1 MAKPIPIEKVRNIG
15 IMAHIDAGK
24 TTATERVLFYTGRSH
39 KIGEVHDGAATM
51 DWMEQEKERGITI
64 TSAATTCF
72 WQDHRI
78 NIIDTPGHV
87 DFTAEVERALRVLD
101 GAIGLFCAVS
111 GVEPQSE
118 TVWRQAEKYQVPVIA
133 FVNKMDRA
141 GADFFF
147 VLKSIEEQ
155 LGGNPIPLVVPM
167 MEDGEMVG
175 VIDLIKHHAH
185 MYDDIEGDKRHDTEI
200 PAEYQ
205 ELHDKWYKHL
215 VEKVSELDEELL
227 EKFFADEEI
236 SEEELK
242 TAIRRATLARLC
254 VPTFC
259 GAAFKNKGV
268 KRLLDA
274 VIEFLPSPIDL
285 PPVIGFHDEKEVT
298 RAHSEE
304 EPLAALAFKVMS
316 DKHLGKMIFTR
327 VYSGVLKSGSYLKNM
342 TTGDKNRVG
351 RLMLMHANKQ
361 ESVDELK
368 CGEIGV
374 VVGLSDTTTGD
385 TLCDPDHPVVLEAI
399 DFPAPV
405 IAVSIQPDS
414 RKDSEKLG
422 IGLNK
427 LAEEDPTFVVSS
439 GEEEGET
446 VIAGMGELHLE
457 IIVDRLKREF
467 GVEATVGR
475 PQVAYR
481 ETITGN
487 TEVNYKYQKQSGGK
501 GDYAHTIFTIEPREH
516 GAGFEFVN
524 KIVGGR
530 IPREF
535 IPSVEKGV
543 IDAMQNGIMAGYPIV
558 DVKVELTD
566 GSFHD
571 VDSSDRAFRTCASIG
586 FKEGFMKCKPVL
598 LEPVMMVHVT
608 TPPEYAGTIN
618 GNLSGKRGKIQGMD
632 TVGNANVVRA
642 LVPLSE
648 MFGYATEVRTISSGR
663 ASFSMQFEHYE
674 PVPSNVATEIIAER
688 KEKLGGR
695 IAG

>member
-1 MAKPIPIEKVRNIG
+1 MAKPIPIERVRNIG

-72 WQDHRI
+72 WGDHRI

-118 TVWRQAEKYQVPVIA
+118 TVWRQAEKYEVPVIA

-147 VLKSIEEQ
+147 VLKSIEKQ
-155 LGGNPIPLVVPM
+155 LGANPIPLVVPM

-185 MYDDIEGDKRHDTEI
+185 MYDDIEGEKRTDTDI
-200 PAEYQ
+200 PPEYQ

-236 SEEELK
+236 TEEELK
-242 TAIRRATLARLC
+242 RGIRKATLARTC

-268 KRLLDA
+268 RRLLDA
-274 VIEFLPSPIDL
+274 VVEFLPSPFDL
-285 PPVIGFHDEKEVT
+285 PPVIGFNDDVEVS
-298 RAHSEE
+298 RKHSED

-327 VYSGVLKSGSYLKNM
+327 VYSGILKSGSYVKNM
-342 TTGDKNRVG
+342 TTGEKTRVG

-361 ESVDELK
+361 EAVDELR

-405 IAVSIQPDS
+405 IAVSIQPNS

-422 IGLNK
+422 VGLNK
-427 LAEEDPTFVVSS
+427 LAEEDPTFVVAS

-446 VIAGMGELHLE
+446 VISGMGELHLE

-481 ETITGN
+481 ETITGT

-501 GDYAHTIFTIEPREH
+501 GDYAHTIFNIEPREH

-524 KIVGGR
+524 KVVGGR

-543 IDAMQNGIMAGYPIV
+543 IDAMKKGIMAGYPIV

-566 GSFHD
+566 GSYHD

-586 FKEGFMKCKPVL
+586 FKEGFMKCKPIL

-608 TPPEYAGTIN
+608 TPPEYAGAVN

-632 TVGNANVVRA
+632 SVGNANVVRA

-663 ASFSMQFEHYE
+663 AAFSMQFEHYE
-674 PVPSNVATEIIAER
+674 PVPNNVAEEIIAIR
-688 KEKLGGR
+688 REKLGGR

>member
-1 MAKPIPIEKVRNIG
+1 MAKKIPIERVRNIG

-24 TTATERVLFYTGRSH
+24 TTATERILFYTGRSH

-51 DWMEQEKERGITI
+51 DWMVQEKERGITI

-72 WQDHRI
+72 WNDHRI

-87 DFTAEVERALRVLD
+87 DFTAEVERSLRVLD
-101 GAIGLFCAVS
+101 GAIGLFCAVA

-118 TVWRQAEKYQVPVIA
+118 TVWRQAEKYEVPVIA

-141 GADFFF
+141 GADFFR
-147 VLKSIEEQ
+147 VLKSIDTQ
-155 LGGNPIPLVVPM
+155 LGGNPIPLVIPM
-167 MEDGEMVG
+167 MEDGEMTG

-185 MYDDIEGDKRHDTEI
+185 MYDDIEGEKRHDTEI

-205 ELHDKWYKHL
+205 ELHDEWYKHL
-215 VEKVSELDEELL
+215 VEKVSELDETLL
-227 EKFFADEEI
+227 EKFCGGEDI
-236 SEEELK
+236 TEEELK
-242 TAIRRATLARLC
+242 AAIRKATLARAC

-274 VIEFLPSPIDL
+274 VVEFLPSPFDL
-285 PPVIGFHDEKEVT
+285 SPVIGFHDEQEVQ
-298 RAHSEE
+298 RRHSED

-327 VYSGVLKSGSYLKNM
+327 VYSGKLSSGTYVRNM
-342 TTGDKNRVG
+342 TTGDKTRVG

-361 ESVDELK
+361 EQVDELS

-374 VVGLSDTTTGD
+374 VVGLSHTTTGD
-385 TLCDPDHPVVLEAI
+385 TLCDPDHPVTLEAI
-399 DFPAPV
+399 DFPSPV

-422 IGLNK
+422 MGLNK

-446 VIAGMGELHLE
+446 VISGMGELHLE

-481 ETITGN
+481 ETITAS

-524 KIVGGR
+524 NVVGGC

-543 IDAMQNGIMAGYPIV
+543 IDAMQKGILAGYKVV
-558 DVKVELTD
+558 DVKVALED
-566 GSFHD
+566 GSYHD

-586 FKEGFMKCKPVL
+586 FKDGFMKCKPIL

-608 TPPEYAGTIN
+608 TPPEYAGSVN

-632 TVGNANVVRA
+632 SVGNANVVRA

-674 PVPSNVATEIIAER
+674 PVPTNVAETIIAER

-695 IAG
+695 IAS